1 MTKLLRYLKP
11 IWWEVLIVMLLT
23 ALDAYLGLLLPD
35 FMTKITAIME
45 NPNGYASGTDPMTGL
60 IPLWGQN
67 YITPTGDS
75 FTDIWIVGGV
85 MTGISFIA
93 LILSFFG
100 SIMNSHVGA
109 YFGQKL
115 RQEVF
120 HKVTGFSVA
129 DYGKFGT
136 ATLITRTTN
145 DIEQCQQLVQ
155 MGLRILVRSPVTLIV
170 AVIMILT
177 KDARIAIVVA
187 VSIPVII
194 AIMVTLFILAY
205 PLFEKFQTV
214 FDKVTAT
221 LRESITGVRVVRA
234 FNQQKS
240 ENKRFDETND
250 EATKLVIKFSRI
262 MSFANPAV
270 GIVFDI
276 TYMAIFMVGYM
287 LINGRSVSSPTA
299 YNEVMASFGNVI
311 ASAEYAMNI
320 MFGFIMFSL
329 LFIMVPRASA
339 SAKRINEVLAV
350 QNQIKEPTSP
360 IHPNNKD
367 GVVEFQ
373 DVTFTFPDASVPTLN
388 HISFKTKPGSTTAII
403 GSTGSGKSSIINL
416 IPRFYD
422 VSAGHLLI
430 DGVDVRDY
438 EKHEL
443 RDKIGF
449 VPQQALL
456 FSGTIRSNME
466 FGNPNATEDEIKLAL
481 DIAQATHF
489 VSKKEQGL
497 DSVVEHGGKNF
508 SGGQKQRLCI
518 ARALVKKPEIY
529 IFDDSFSALDFKTDI
544 KLRTALKGY
553 TKDSSVII
561 VAQRVST
568 ILDAD
573 DIVVLSD
580 GKIVGEGT
588 HQELLKTCKVY
599 QEIVY
604 SQLDKEE
611 IAKTMKLAEAFSSEG
626 GER

>member
-35 FMTKITAIME
+35 FMTKITTIME
-45 NPNGYASGTDPMTGL
+45 NPSGYASGTDPMTGL

-67 YITPTGDS
+67 YITPTGNNI
-75 FTDIWIVGGV
+75 TDIWIIGGV

-100 SIMNSHVGA
+100 SIMNSRVGA

-170 AVIMILT
+170 AIIMILT
-177 KDARIAIVVA
+177 KDGRIALVVA
-187 VSIPVII
+187 VSIPLII
-194 AIMVTLFILAY
+194 AIMVVLFVLAY

-240 ENKRFDETND
+240 ENKRFDEVND
-250 EATKLVIKFSRI
+250 EATKLVTKFSRI
-262 MSFANPAV
+262 MSFANPAI
-270 GIVFDI
+270 GIIFDI
-276 TYMAIFMVGYM
+276 TYMAIFVVGYWM
-287 LINGRSVSSPTA
+287 FDGVPFSS
-299 YNEVMASFGNVI
+299 NVMANFGNVI

-350 QNQIKEPTSP
+350 KNQIVEPANP
-360 IHPNNKD
+360 VHPNNKD
-367 GVVEFQ
+367 GVVEFK
-373 DVTFTFPDASVPTLN
+373 DVTFTFPDATVPTLN

-403 GSTGSGKSSIINL
+403 GSTGSGKSSVINL

-422 VSAGHLLI
+422 VTAGHVLI

-443 RDKIGF
+443 REKIGF

-466 FGNPNATEDEIKLAL
+466 FGNPNASEDEIKLAL

-553 TKDSSVII
+553 TQNSSVII

-611 IAKTMKLAEAFSSEG
+611 IAKTMKLAESFSSEG

>member
-1 MTKLLRYLKP
+1 MAKLLRYLKP

-45 NPNGYASGTDPMTGL
+45 NPDYATGTDAMTGL
-60 IPLWGQN
+60 IPLWGHN

-75 FTDIWIVGGV
+75 VKDIWIVGGV

-177 KDARIAIVVA
+177 KDARIAGVVA

-194 AIMVTLFILAY
+194 VIMVVLFVLAY

-240 ENKRFDETND
+240 ENKRFDDVND
-250 EATKLVIKFSRI
+250 EATKLVTKFSRI
-262 MSFANPAV
+262 MSFANPTI

-276 TYMAIFMVGYM
+276 TYMAIFVVGY
-287 LINGRSVSSPTA
+287 LLLDGRQFASQA
-299 YNEVMASFGNVI
+299 EVMASFGNVI

-350 QNQIKEPTSP
+350 TNQIKEPTAP
-360 IHPNNKD
+360 IHPNNKE

-373 DVTFTFPDASVPTLN
+373 DVTFTFPDANVPTLN

-403 GSTGSGKSSIINL
+403 GSTGSGKSSVINL

-422 VSAGHLLI
+422 VTAGHVLI

-466 FGNPNATEDEIKLAL
+466 FGNPNASEEDIKLAL

-588 HQELLKTCKVY
+588 HRQLLKSCQVY